1 MTAPVVIVGAGSSG
15 CVLANRLSA
24 KRDREVVLLEAG
36 PDYLPAE
43 LPADLADGTRNSMR
57 AHDWTYRH
65 KPSFLAAWSPLP
77 RGKVVGGSSAVNT
90 CIALRGQPEDYDEWA
105 SLGLSE
111 WSFDACLPAFKKLER
126 DLDFQDDYHG
136 TSGPIPVR
144 RHPPEELAPFQ
155 SAFLDACK
163 ELGLPPCP
171 DSNAPFRAGYG
182 PHAMNKVGGRRV
194 SAAEAYLTA
203 DVRAR
208 DNLRIVPKTLIRRVL
223 FHDKR
228 AIGVEVEDANGA
240 RRIDARAVIVSG
252 GAINTPGILL
262 RSGVGPDAEVR
273 RLGCEPV
280 FDAPAVGRRLL
291 DHPGTGVFVL
301 ARRGVKV
308 DRSAPIV
315 QTLFRYSSGLC
326 DNGADM
332 LVQPVS
338 FTMILQRFPLFA
350 LVGMVGK
357 PRGAGSMRYPDA
369 NPATSPVIH
378 SRFFEDPQDR
388 MLAVD
393 ILKRCREFLAT
404 RALSKMGRAVYSWN
418 WFGSERALGRAVRIF
433 CDSGYHPSGTVPM
446 GASPG
451 EHAAVDGRG
460 RVFGLQGLYVVD
472 ASLFP
477 TIPSSNIHLPTLMVA
492 ERMAEWIA
500 AEV

>member
-1 MTAPVVIVGAGSSG
+1 
-15 CVLANRLSA
+15 
-24 KRDREVVLLEAG
+24 
-36 PDYLPAE
+36 
-43 LPADLADGTRNSMR
+43 MR

-65 KPSFLAAWSPLP
+65 KPTLRALWSPLP

-105 SLGLSE
+105 ALGLPE
-111 WSFDACLPAFKKLER
+111 WTFDACLPAFKKLER
-126 DLDFQDDYHG
+126 DLDFSNDDHG
-136 TSGPIPVR
+136 VSGPLPVR
-144 RHPPEELAPFQ
+144 RHPREELVPFQ
-155 SAFLDACK
+155 AAFLDACE

-171 DSNAPFRAGYG
+171 DSNAPGRAGFG
-182 PHAMNKVGGRRV
+182 PHAMNKVGGRRI

-208 DNLRIVPKTLIRRVL
+208 DNLRIAPDTLVRRVL
-223 FHDKR
+223 FQNHH
-228 AIGVEVEDANGA
+228 ATAVEVQDARGV
-240 RRIDARAVIVSG
+240 RRIDAGAVIVSG

-280 FDAPAVGRRLL
+280 RDAPAVGRRLL

-326 DNGADM
+326 NNRADM
-332 LVQPVS
+332 LVQPAS
-338 FTMILQRFPLFA
+338 FTMILQGFPLFA

-369 NPATSPVIH
+369 NPASNPAIH
-378 SRFFEDPQDR
+378 SHFFENAQDR
-388 MLAVD
+388 QLAID
-393 ILKRCREFLAT
+393 ILRRCRDLMAT
-404 RALSKMGRAVYSWN
+404 RALSRMGRAIYSWKL
-418 WFGSERALGRAVRIF
+418 FGGERALGYAVDLF
-433 CDSGYHPSGTVPM
+433 CDSGYHPCGTVPM

-451 EHAAVDGRG
+451 ERAAVDGRG
-460 RVFGLQGLYVVD
+460 RVFGLKGLYVVD

-492 ERMAEWIA
+492 ERMAEWIG
-500 AEV
+500 EDV